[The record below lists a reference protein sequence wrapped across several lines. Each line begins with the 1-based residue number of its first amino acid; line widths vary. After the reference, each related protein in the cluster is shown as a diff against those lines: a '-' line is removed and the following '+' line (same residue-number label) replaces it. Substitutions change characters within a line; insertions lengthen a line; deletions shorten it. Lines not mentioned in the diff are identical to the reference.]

1 MVKQWNSDSK
11 GWWNKGT
18 VTVKGGGT
26 VEQWNS
32 DSKGWWNSGTMILKG
47 GGTVILCY

>member
-32 DSKGWWNSGTMILKG
+32 GTVIVKG
-47 GGTVILCY
+47 GGTVEP